1 VRKSTSILTVRDCLK
16 TCALALALSAALAAC
31 STSPPVYKEDNFAR
45 GGAFEHRF
53 NVPPEVT
60 FLAMKKIVLRQ
71 GYALEQQDCQQ
82 QQSFVASR
90 QRQQGNTNTVLTLS
104 AVVMHDAGQ
113 GSNGWINLQESV
125 FVTDTSKPAVSTAA
139 SANAY
144 PSVRK
149 QRGET
154 VVDSGYYDNLFAA
167 VERELPLAQRE
178 LEAAKAAAQ
187 AAAEAAPAL
196 PSAASIDTS
205 TSSVVLEPLI
215 QTEALPAPT
224 VPEPPPVPTQPAP

>member
-1 VRKSTSILTVRDCLK
+1 
-16 TCALALALSAALAAC
+16 
-31 STSPPVYKEDNFAR
+31 
-45 GGAFEHRF
+45 
-53 NVPPEVT
+53 
-60 FLAMKKIVLRQ
+60 M
-71 GYALEQQDCQQ
+71 
-82 QQSFVASR
+82 
-90 QRQQGNTNTVLTLS
+90 
-104 AVVMHDAGQ
+104 
-113 GSNGWINLQESV
+113 
-125 FVTDTSKPAVSTAA
+125 
-139 SANAY
+139 
-144 PSVRK
+144 RK

-196 PSAASIDTS
+196 PSAASADTS

-224 VPEPPPVPTQPAP
+224 VPEPPPVPAQPAP